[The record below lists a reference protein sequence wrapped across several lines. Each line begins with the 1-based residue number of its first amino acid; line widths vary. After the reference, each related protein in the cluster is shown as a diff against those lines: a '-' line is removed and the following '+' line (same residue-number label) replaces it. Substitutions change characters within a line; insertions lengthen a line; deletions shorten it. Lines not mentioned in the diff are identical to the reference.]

1 MNDYEKFHQAKC
13 VIGFCLLVLLVQPFA
28 VKGATFDQGQT
39 DEDTQ
44 LLKRAFIHLQ
54 HRLDVLEKLVD
65 DVLWYHRVGDICHV
79 DKVRI
84 TGPPHPHVKNPKAMG
99 AKNPIKFYSYVFIP
113 KDIDHSKTYPLLVFP
128 HGGVHADFTT
138 YYAHIVR
145 ELMAQHY
152 IVIAPEYRGSTGYG
166 RHMYELIDYGGLEV
180 EDNYWA
186 RNYMIENYS
195 FIDSSRVGIIG
206 WSHGG
211 LIALMNIFDHPDSY
225 QAAFAGVPVSDLI
238 SRMGYM
244 TDDYRA
250 LYSADYHIG
259 KTANQDVEEY
269 RRRSPAYNAHKFKNT
284 PLLIHSNTNDED
296 VNVLEV
302 EHLIKSLKAEGKKFE
317 YEIYQDAPGGH
328 SFDRMDLMFAKKVRV
343 KIYSFLAKHLNP
355 DRPIRSVDAL
365 TKAGYR

>member
-1 MNDYEKFHQAKC
+1 MKFFKK
-13 VIGFCLLVLLVQPFA
+13 FPRTKLFA
-28 VKGATFDQGQT
+28 GCCILFFLSLPIVSKGLAFDQSQQD
-39 DEDTQ
+39 DETE
-44 LLKRAFIHLQ
+44 LLKKAFIHLQ
-54 HRLDVLEKLVD
+54 HRLDILQKLID

-84 TGPPHPHVKNPKAMG
+84 TGPPNPHEKNPTAMG
-99 AKNPIKFYSYVFIP
+99 AKNPIKFYCYVFIP
-113 KDIDHSKTYPLLVFP
+113 KGIDRSKKYPLLVFP

-166 RHMYELIDYGGLEV
+166 PYLYELIDYGGLEV
-180 EDNYWA
+180 EDNHAA
-186 RNYMIENYS
+186 RNYMIKNYT
-195 FIDSSRVGIIG
+195 FVDSSRVGIIG

-211 LIALMNIFDHPDSY
+211 LIALMNIFDHPDDY

-259 KTANQDVEEY
+259 KTANEDVEEY

-284 PLLIHSNTNDED
+284 PLLIHSSTNDED

-317 YEIYQDAPGGH
+317 YEIFQDAPGGH
-328 SFDRMDLMFAKKVRV
+328 SFDRMDLMFAKKVRA
-343 KIYSFLAKHLNP
+343 KIYSFLAKHLSP
-355 DRPIRSVDAL
+355 DKPIRSVEAL
-365 TKAGYR
+365 IEASYQ